1 MELKVDFYKIL
12 IPSFHFN
19 LMMNSLTIK
28 SSQVSLFLSH
38 ITPIT

>member
-1 MELKVDFYKIL
+1 MELEVEFYTIL

-19 LMMNSLTIK
+19 LIMNSLTIK
-28 SSQVSLFLSH
+28 SPQVSLFLSP